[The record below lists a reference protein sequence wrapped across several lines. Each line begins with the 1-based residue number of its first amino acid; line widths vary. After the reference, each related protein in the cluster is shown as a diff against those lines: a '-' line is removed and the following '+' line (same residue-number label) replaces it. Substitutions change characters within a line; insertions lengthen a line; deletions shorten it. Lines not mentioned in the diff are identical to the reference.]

1 MNPRTKLLQIASSS
15 LGISTYWNLLGAA
28 LPLAVGIGVI
38 PFLIRALGNE
48 AFGLLTLLWAA
59 IGYFSLFDFG
69 LGRALTQAV
78 AVKRAQGGTPPKA
91 MLFTGAVSTLL
102 PGLLG
107 LLLLGLLANPLI
119 NWLQI
124 SPVLRPQAQQAML
137 LAACTIPLVTLSSG
151 LRGILEGYE
160 DFKQTA
166 LLRMFL
172 GLLNFLVPALL
183 VWLGITKLPDLV
195 WGLLGSRLLSIL
207 LNVGMLLKHP
217 RSGASWS
224 FDRQLLGQLLGFGS
238 WMTLSNLIGP
248 FMVSADRYLIAA
260 VLSAQLVAFYTVPQ
274 DLVIRLL
281 LVPTAVATS
290 LFPRLSLLYSE
301 YNQAAFH
308 QLYRRAYTL
317 LALVMGGVLGA
328 LAWVAQPGLRLWLGD
343 AFAEAAWPLSL
354 VLLLGIFF
362 NSLALLPLTALHAM
376 RIVKKTSLL
385 HLLELLVYLPV
396 LWWLLQ
402 RYGLLGAAWAWTLRT
417 GIDWLALQLLYR
429 RARHQANLQ

>member
-1 MNPRTKLLQIASSS
+1 
-15 LGISTYWNLLGAA
+15 
-28 LPLAVGIGVI
+28 
-38 PFLIRALGNE
+38 
-48 AFGLLTLLWAA
+48 
-59 IGYFSLFDFG
+59 
-69 LGRALTQAV
+69 
-78 AVKRAQGGTPPKA
+78 
-91 MLFTGAVSTLL
+91 
-102 PGLLG
+102 
-107 LLLLGLLANPLI
+107 
-119 NWLQI
+119 
-124 SPVLRPQAQQAML
+124 
-137 LAACTIPLVTLSSG
+137 
-151 LRGILEGYE
+151 
-160 DFKQTA
+160 
-166 LLRMFL
+166 
-172 GLLNFLVPALL
+172 
-183 VWLGITKLPDLV
+183 
-195 WGLLGSRLLSIL
+195 
-207 LNVGMLLKHP
+207 MLLKHP
-217 RSGASWS
+217 RSGTRWS

-402 RYGLLGAAWAWTLRT
+402 RYGLLGAAWAWTIRT